1 MSYCIRLV
9 DLKRRSLR
17 RGIWHS
23 VLSGLERAQV
33 DLTVRLVK
41 VVRSRFLARV
51 LDRLV
56 NKLSSALESK
66 VSRLIRS
73 VGFPAALRLSSIAQR
88 WGYKAAQTWSEDLK
102 FARFLAII
110 EMNSSYNQ
118 NSDGA
123 GS

>member
-110 EMNSSYNQ
+110 EMNSSYIQ

>member
-41 VVRSRFLARV
+41 VVRSRLLARV

-110 EMNSSYNQ
+110 EMNSSYIQ